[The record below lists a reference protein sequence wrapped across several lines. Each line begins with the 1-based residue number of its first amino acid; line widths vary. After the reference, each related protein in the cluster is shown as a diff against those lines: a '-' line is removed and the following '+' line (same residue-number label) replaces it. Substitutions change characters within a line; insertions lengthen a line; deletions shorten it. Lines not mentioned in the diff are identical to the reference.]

1 MGGRGGSTK
10 SSHASKV
17 SHASHK
23 PFASS
28 PSSKTIT
35 AEQRAKGA
43 ATVSSLL
50 ASLKKG
56 R

>member
-10 SSHASKV
+10 SKHAVKV

-23 PFASS
+23 VFA
-28 PSSKTIT
+28 PS
-35 AEQRAKGA
+35 APVQRASNESAKNYIEQMKA
-43 ATVSSLL
+43 L
-50 ASLKKG
+50 LKKG